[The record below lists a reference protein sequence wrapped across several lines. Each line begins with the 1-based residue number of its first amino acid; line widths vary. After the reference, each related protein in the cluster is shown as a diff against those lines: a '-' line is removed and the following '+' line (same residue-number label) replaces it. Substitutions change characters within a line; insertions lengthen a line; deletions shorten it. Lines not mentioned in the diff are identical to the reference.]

1 MFTVCDYF
9 TKWAYSVGTS
19 NKEASTVSRVLYKVC
34 NNKLDNKNNG
44 ISAWHKT
51 SFNSSLPPTGN
62 MLTLILSLVHTV

>member
-1 MFTVCDYF
+1 MFTVCDHF
-9 TKWAYSVGTS
+9 TKWAYSVGTP

-51 SFNSSLPPTGN
+51 SFNSSLPPTGS